1 MCHQTVG
8 LIQGLMEDLGI
19 ATVSLSVSEEMTR
32 KAKPPRV
39 LLVPFP
45 FGYPLGKPND
55 PAFQRRV
62 ILESFDLLPRSDL
75 PVLET
80 FRDGGESG
88 VR

>member
-8 LIQGLMEDLGI
+8 LIQGVMEDLGI

-32 KAKPPRV
+32 KVKPPRV
-39 LLVPFP
+39 LLVPFL
-45 FGYPLGKPND
+45 FGYPLGKPNA

-80 FRDGGESG
+80 FRSEGESD

>member
-8 LIQGLMEDLGI
+8 LIQGLLEDLGV

-32 KAKPPRV
+32 KVKPPRV

-45 FGYPLGKPND
+45 FGYPLGKPNA
-55 PAFQRRV
+55 PAFQRQV
-62 ILESFDLLPRSDL
+62 ILQSFDLLPRTDL

-80 FRDGGESG
+80 FRDGGEAG

>member
-8 LIQGLMEDLGI
+8 LIQGVMEDVGI

-32 KAKPPRV
+32 KVKPPRV
-39 LLVPFP
+39 LLLPFP

-55 PAFQRRV
+55 PSFQRQV
-62 ILESFDLLPRSDL
+62 ILQSFDLLQRTDL
-75 PVLET
+75 PLLET
-80 FRDGGESG
+80 FRDGGEAD

>member
-8 LIQGLMEDLGI
+8 LIQGLLEDTGI

-32 KAKPPRV
+32 KVRPPRV

-55 PAFQRRV
+55 PALQRKV
-62 ILESFDLLPRSDL
+62 ILESFGLLQRTDL
-75 PVLET
+75 PALEI
-80 FRDGGESG
+80 FRDG
-88 VR
+88 

>member
-8 LIQGLMEDLGI
+8 LIQGLLEDLGI

-32 KAKPPRV
+32 KVKPPRV

-45 FGYPLGKPND
+45 FGYPLGKPD
-55 PAFQRRV
+55 GPAFQRRV
-62 ILESFDLLPRSDL
+62 ILESFALLPRTDL

-80 FRDGGESG
+80 FRDGGEAD

>member
-8 LIQGLMEDLGI
+8 LIQGLLEDLGI

-32 KAKPPRV
+32 KVKPPRV
-39 LLVPFP
+39 LLLPFP
-45 FGYPLGKPND
+45 FGYPLGKPNNS
-55 PAFQRRV
+55 AFQRQV
-62 ILESFDLLPRSDL
+62 ILQSFDLLPRSDL

-80 FRDGGESG
+80 FRDGGKAG